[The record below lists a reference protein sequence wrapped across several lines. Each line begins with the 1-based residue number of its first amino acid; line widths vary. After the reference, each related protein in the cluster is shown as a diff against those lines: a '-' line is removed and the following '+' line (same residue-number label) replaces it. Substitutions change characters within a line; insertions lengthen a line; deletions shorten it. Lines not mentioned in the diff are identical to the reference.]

1 MIKQSKNIRG
11 SSIIIVIAIVFIISF
26 SIAAILSYV
35 RDVHRLTEKSVARE
49 KAVMTAEAGNYQLL
63 HYFNRDSNRDYSEDL
78 DAVGQSG
85 NGSKI
90 RNFFIY
96 YDTFKATHP
105 DPWTAA
111 RNAAFGTT
119 DPLMQVIDQNTTST
133 KIEMNDGKVI
143 DLKVLLP
150 RSGAPANTLFTF
162 KSTAITYTK
171 QGGSVTRIAYM
182 DLGPPHE
189 LLLISPA
196 GIIAANMMGVNG
208 QFNLWW
214 GEAWGIGDIAMRMNR
229 GVDNSNPPWGWRAN
243 ADSGQH
249 VDEWT
254 KYRSTGYLTDLNN
267 TRLVDN
273 SSINDVGAWEKGTKY
288 RDTLYQFEGQTFLDK
303 INQTLDKFRTLNDPD
318 KGYEFWK
325 DVAIR
330 RDTYFRV
337 AANGNVY
344 DSQSRQLY
352 ISGGVLN
359 TTGAGDTLTAD
370 SAIEYFRSLTDAFV
384 VFFDTTD
391 GNPPAADGSNYAN
404 ITFRGNIESGA
415 SHGLLYVAGNFDVGG
430 SGQPPAMPIRD
441 PDEIEAGIDPEDAAK
456 SENVFHDGI
465 IFAYGNYGHPGMG
478 NPIVYGSVIT
488 NGSYLAGGSP
498 YIFYDASLKEG
509 EPQPISSRLP
519 VLQVTIP
526 SGLNN

>member
-1 MIKQSKNIRG
+1 MIKDSRNIRG
-11 SSIIIVIAIVFIISF
+11 STIIIVIAIVFIISF

-35 RDVHRLTEKSVARE
+35 LDIHRLTERSVARE
-49 KAVMTAEAGNYQLL
+49 KSIMTAEAGNYQLL
-63 HYFNRDSNRDYSEDL
+63 HYFSYPGDL
-78 DAVGQSG
+78 GSVGQSD
-85 NGSKI
+85 NESKI
-90 RNFFIY
+90 SNFFAY
-96 YDTFKATHP
+96 YDSFKDTHP
-105 DPWTAA
+105 DPWTDA

-119 DPLMQVIDQNTTST
+119 DPLMQVINQSTTST

-143 DLKVLLP
+143 DLKVMLP
-150 RSGAPANTLFTF
+150 HSGAPANTLFTF
-162 KSTAITYTK
+162 ESTAIAYTK

-182 DLGPPHE
+182 DVGPPHE
-189 LLLISPA
+189 LALISPA

-214 GEAWGIGDIAMRMNR
+214 GEAWGIDDIAMRMNR
-229 GVDNSNPPWGWRAN
+229 QNDNGNPPWGWKAN

-249 VDEWT
+249 IDEWT

-273 SSINDVGAWEKGTKY
+273 SSINDVGLWEQGTKY
-288 RDTLYQFEGQTFLDK
+288 RDALYQFEDQTLLDK

-359 TTGAGDTLTAD
+359 TTGAGSALTAN
-370 SAIEYFRSLTDAFV
+370 SAIEYYRSLTDAFV
-384 VFFDTTD
+384 AFFDTTN
-391 GNPPAADGSNYAN
+391 GNPPAVDGSNYTN
-404 ITFRGNIESGA
+404 ITFTGNISSA
-415 SHGLLYVAGNFDVGG
+415 SHGLLYVAGNFDVRG
-430 SGQPPAMPIRD
+430 SGQPPAMLIRD
-441 PDEIEAGIDPEDAAK
+441 PDEIEADIDPEDAAR

-465 IFAYGNYGHPGMG
+465 IFTYGNYGHDGMG
-478 NPIVYGSVIT
+478 NPIIYGSVIT